1 MRNKLKYSSDFD
13 NLTAKEVSLLDQACT
28 SIKEY
33 VIRSGKINNKK
44 IRTRDAHATSY
55 GALKGTFTHYR
66 TKQVKPIFFSKQ
78 LDCTIRISNAHMKIV
93 PQKRTIPAYG
103 FSLALTDNEGVIT
116 NIPMVN
122 FPLFPITDISRFLKI
137 FTSINYFFSGNL
149 FRKFW
154 NALTIIK
161 NMMFVIPDFFQLSF
175 IREVFNFIQKKNH
188 FILSF
193 DYHSIGVYRFGDDMI
208 KYKLVPLDT
217 PKKSEEQRIDL
228 SIKNYF
234 QKNDY
239 ELELMVQYCY
249 NQKEQPINQLN
260 KLWKNSE
267 FIPIG
272 KIKLSELIDRDDAL
286 IEKMSFNPFENIPEL
301 QPVGRLQKLRN
312 KAYQT
317 SLEARRENISN

>member
-1 MRNKLKYSSDFD
+1 
-13 NLTAKEVSLLDQACT
+13 
-28 SIKEY
+28 
-33 VIRSGKINNKK
+33 
-44 IRTRDAHATSY
+44 
-55 GALKGTFTHYR
+55 
-66 TKQVKPIFFSKQ
+66 
-78 LDCTIRISNAHMKIV
+78 
-93 PQKRTIPAYG
+93 
-103 FSLALTDNEGVIT
+103 
-116 NIPMVN
+116 
-122 FPLFPITDISRFLKI
+122 
-137 FTSINYFFSGNL
+137 
-149 FRKFW
+149 
-154 NALTIIK
+154 
-161 NMMFVIPDFFQLSF
+161 
-175 IREVFNFIQKKNH
+175 
-188 FILSF
+188 
-193 DYHSIGVYRFGDDMI
+193 VYRFGDDMI

-217 PKKSEEQRIDL
+217 PKKSDEQRIDL

-249 NQKEQPINQLN
+249 NKKEQPINQLN

-301 QPVGRLQKLRN
+301 QPVGRLQKLRD